1 MKKCPDEK
9 ILNPATNRCVKK
21 DGKIGKKLLAKKPVA
36 KKPVAKKP
44 VAKKPVAKK
53 PVAKKP
59 VAKKPVA
66 KKCPN
71 DKVLNPHTNRCVK
84 KDGKV
89 GKKVLADHK
98 QKLNDVNRRFPVPV
112 SESKS
117 RHKDIP
123 VCRLSELLKAVPHKS
138 ESKSRDVVSHKS
150 ESKSRNKPS
159 SVKGSPGIPASFRQ
173 VAEDCAKNKI
183 WKKGKNLG
191 SGKYGSVYVGCRVNN
206 CDYAI
211 KVADIDA
218 SFFVEVEALV
228 QLQGV
233 KGIPKL
239 HAAWTCKDEGYLVID
254 KLERCSI
261 SIEQRYDKLKKV
273 LKNAEKKG
281 WLHVDTHTGN
291 AMCKGTDMYLI
302 DWGWAI
308 KKGNPSYPDHPL
320 SKKWKF
326 PVTSELLEQIQI
338 ANFEE
343 NFGLDYDLYQDE
355 SDKADEMYE
364 KAKKEY
370 AEKKRSR

>member
-53 PVAKKP
+53 PVAKE
-59 VAKKPVA
+59 
-66 KKCPN
+66 CPK
-71 DKVLNPHTNRCVK
+71 DKILNPHTNRCVK

-89 GKKVLADHK
+89 GKKLLADAGK
-98 QKLNDVNRRFPVPV
+98 K
-112 SESKS
+112 
-117 RHKDIP
+117 
-123 VCRLSELLKAVPHKS
+123 LLKSHKS

-150 ESKSRNKPS
+150 ESKSSDKPS

-173 VAEDCAKNKI
+173 VAEDCAKNEI
-183 WKKGKNLG
+183 WKKGEKLG
-191 SGKYGSVYVGCRVNN
+191 SGQYGSVYVGCRVKN

-211 KVADIDA
+211 KVAKIDQ

-239 HAAWTCKDEGYLVID
+239 HAAWTCKNKGYLVID
-254 KLERCSI
+254 KLEKCSI
-261 SIEQRYDKLKKV
+261 SLQQKYDKLKKV
-273 LKNAEKKG
+273 LENAEKKG

-291 AMCKGTDMYLI
+291 AMCKGTDIYLI
-302 DWGWAI
+302 DWGWAV
-308 KKGNPSYPDHPL
+308 KKGTLHIPIIPL
-320 SKKWKF
+320 
-326 PVTSELLEQIQI
+326 
-338 ANFEE
+338 
-343 NFGLDYDLYQDE
+343 
-355 SDKADEMYE
+355 
-364 KAKKEY
+364 AKNGI
-370 AEKKRSR
+370 SL

>member
-1 MKKCPDEK
+1 MKKCPDGK

-21 DGKIGKKLLAKKPVA
+21 DGKIGKKLLAKKPVTKKPVTKKPVT
-36 KKPVAKKP
+36 KKPVAKE
-44 VAKKPVAKK
+44 
-53 PVAKKP
+53 
-59 VAKKPVA
+59 
-66 KKCPN
+66 CPK
-71 DKVLNPHTNRCVK
+71 DKILNPHTNRCVK

-89 GKKVLADHK
+89 GKKLLADAGK
-98 QKLNDVNRRFPVPV
+98 K
-112 SESKS
+112 
-117 RHKDIP
+117 
-123 VCRLSELLKAVPHKS
+123 LLKSHKS

-150 ESKSRNKPS
+150 ESKSRDVVSHKSESKSRDKPS

-183 WKKGKNLG
+183 WKKGKKLG
-191 SGKYGSVYVGCRVNN
+191 SGQYGSVYVGCRVKN

-239 HAAWTCKDEGYLVID
+239 HAAWTCKNKGYLVID
-254 KLERCSI
+254 KLERCRLSLM
-261 SIEQRYDKLKKV
+261 ERYNKLKKV
-273 LKNAEKKG
+273 LENAGKKG
-281 WLHVDTHTGN
+281 WLHVDTHSGN
-291 AMCKGTDMYLI
+291 ALCKGTDIYLI
-302 DWGWAI
+302 DWGWAV

-320 SKKWKF
+320 SKKWNF
-326 PVTSELLEQIQI
+326 PVTSELLEQMQI

-343 NFGLDYDLYQDE
+343 NFGLDYDLYLVE